1 MKPSPERPSVLGIM
15 FLTVFLDIVG
25 FSIIFPLFPDML
37 EHYLS
42 TSDPNGWLAGFVAQ
56 LDTWSSGDPTAVVTL
71 FGGVLGS
78 VYGLLQFLFSPIWGG
93 L

>member
-37 EHYLS
+37 
-42 TSDPNGWLAGFVAQ
+42 
-56 LDTWSSGDPTAVVTL
+56 
-71 FGGVLGS
+71 
-78 VYGLLQFLFSPIWGG
+78 
-93 L
+93 